1 MPETTDDTTSE
12 TPTESAS
19 PEQSGGNPG
28 LFVGLIL
35 LSLVVSAVLIGG
47 FWGDKDPGTDFT
59 PAQLDVD
66 TEQVGP
72 GSPVPE

>member
-1 MPETTDDTTSE
+1 MAETTEDTTPAAAE
-12 TPTESAS
+12 TAS
-19 PEQSGGNPG
+19 PERREGNPG

-35 LSLVVSAVLIGG
+35 LSLVVSAILIGG
-47 FWGDKDPGTDFT
+47 FWGDKDPENDLT

-66 TEQVGP
+66 TEQIGP